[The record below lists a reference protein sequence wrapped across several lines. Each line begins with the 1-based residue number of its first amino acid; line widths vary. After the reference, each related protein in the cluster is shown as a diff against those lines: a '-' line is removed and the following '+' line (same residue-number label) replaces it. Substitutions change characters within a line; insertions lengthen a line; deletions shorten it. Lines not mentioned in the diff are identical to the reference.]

1 MNAITREIIAIAIIG
16 AALVLIV
23 AATDGI
29 VRHQDEDWI
38 VTEIWLA
45 IMLAATS
52 FGMMTHKLKK

>member
-1 MNAITREIIAIAIIG
+1 MAREIIAIAII
-16 AALVLIV
+16 AVALVFVI

-52 FGMMTHKLKK
+52 FGMMAHKLRK